1 MTDRRPLPVAAIAGA
16 LFCVVLIAL
25 ALQVRAGAD
34 PAIGAGQQAAAKP
47 PRPVIVRRVI
57 LRRVVE
63 LDPATAPAAGGA
75 APAAGGAAPVSG
87 GGRGLASSAAP
98 AASGP
103 APAAAPAPAPAP
115 APVVSGGS

>member
-1 MTDRRPLPVAAIAGA
+1 MTERRPLPVAAIAGA
-16 LFCVVLIAL
+16 LFCIVLLAL

-57 LRRVVE
+57 LKRIVE
-63 LDPATAPAAGGA
+63 IVPASGSVAPAGGDAAPAPAAGGVA
-75 APAAGGAAPVSG
+75 APAATPAA
-87 GGRGLASSAAP
+87 SALAP
-98 AASGP
+98 AA
-103 APAAAPAPAPAP
+103 APAPAP